1 VHEITVVL
9 QCMPRYALLRKLDDV
24 MQNRIV
30 LFKNM
35 TQMKISTKSKEP
47 HQPKEL
53 FFESDQKI
61 ANNQV

>member
-1 VHEITVVL
+1 
-9 QCMPRYALLRKLDDV
+9 MPRYALLRKLDDV
-24 MQNRIV
+24 MQNRIA

-35 TQMKISTKSKEP
+35 TQMKISTKSKEL